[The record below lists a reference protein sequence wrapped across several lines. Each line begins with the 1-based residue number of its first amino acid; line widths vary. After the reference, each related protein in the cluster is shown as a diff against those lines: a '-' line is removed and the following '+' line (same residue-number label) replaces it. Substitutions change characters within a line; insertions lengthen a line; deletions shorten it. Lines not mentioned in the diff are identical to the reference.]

1 MAGQARQQ
9 ATATPAPREVAP
21 AVSRRAGEQSRRGNG
36 FLAEQLARRNA
47 DAHAEGAGG
56 TAREAEVQ
64 PPAPVAGQQASGS
77 IAAPLKVARPAPA
90 VAGEQRRA
98 SLGVQIIG
106 VNVSPSALDACEAFV
121 ALTLGHRP
129 DIQERMEQARVAL
142 VIIPR
147 SGKMTDV
154 PQFAS
159 LKGKKTFDGRVW
171 DDVRGAGGMRV
182 SGGLWAIAVPEENLV
197 ETGGE
202 DGYGAGYSV
211 GLHELS
217 HSVHSKGLGRNERER
232 ITALYAERKRAGGP
246 WTESYGASNEQE
258 YFAQST
264 NCFFSQNAGIGE
276 NDPQWLREHDRPMF
290 DFLVSVYGAPPARA
304 VAALGADSAD
314 A

>member
-1 MAGQARQQ
+1 M
-9 ATATPAPREVAP
+9 
-21 AVSRRAGEQSRRGNG
+21 GNS

-47 DAHAEGAGG
+47 DSSTQGAEGGE
-56 TAREAEVQ
+56 RAEEVA
-64 PPAPVAGQQASGS
+64 PPAPVGGQQAVGS
-77 IAAPLKVARPAPA
+77 TAAPLKVAHPAA
-90 VAGEQRRA
+90 VVAGEQRRS

-129 DIQERMEQARVAL
+129 DIQERMQRANVAL

-147 SGKMTDV
+147 NGKMTDV

-202 DGYGAGYSV
+202 DSYGAGYSV

-217 HSVHSKGLGRNERER
+217 HTVHSKGVSGSERDR
-232 ITALYAERKRAGGP
+232 ITALYAARKQAGGP

-264 NCFFSQNAGIGE
+264 NCFFSQNAGIGQ
-276 NDPQWLREHDRPMF
+276 NDPQWLRTNDRPMF
-290 DFLVSVYGAPPARA
+290 DFLVSIYGPPTT
-304 VAALGADSAD
+304 AAHA
-314 A
+314 